1 MSVLEQLRSGSDSS
15 FMQVVM
21 FVVILSFI
29 FWYATPQGD
38 QANVV
43 AEVNGQRI
51 MSTEYG
57 REFRNYQRYEENRLQ
72 RTLSN
77 EEQEQLG
84 EQVKDFLVDRELIR
98 QGADELGIT
107 VSDDE
112 VADRIINDRA
122 NLDNDGNFDMKLFE
136 RQLKY
141 AQLTREAFEAK
152 LREQIRQEKV
162 MRLVQMGATVSE
174 PVVRRAWH
182 DANTKVD
189 LEYVLIREFSF
200 LGDVQITDEERAAW
214 LTENDVMANE
224 RYEADFKLRY
234 DHPAQLRVSMIRLAE
249 FEDGPRIG
257 DLKVKLQ
264 TAADAIAEGAD
275 FAEMAKRLSEDPTAA
290 AGGDRGL
297 RPVEQYDPKE
307 LEVLEGVEP
316 GTLTRVFVLNGTE
329 VRLYRVEEKID
340 PRVDAFED
348 VRDDIAKQMMTQE
361 RLPALAVA
369 FAEEK
374 VLPAW
379 TEAGAAPSEV
389 VATKSLFVQ
398 NTGPVPLQ
406 GAGGLARP
414 PEDMMRAAEVA
425 DVGSVLPEVYEKDG
439 TYWVG
444 QLKSREEPDET
455 SYDDQKDMLRG
466 QALQSRRQAF
476 FGAWVEDRKATS
488 ASLR

>member
-1 MSVLEQLRSGSDSS
+1 
-15 FMQVVM
+15 MQVVM

-257 DLKVKLQ
+257 DLKVK
-264 TAADAIAEGAD
+264 
-275 FAEMAKRLSEDPTAA
+275 F
-290 AGGDRGL
+290 
-297 RPVEQYDPKE
+297 
-307 LEVLEGVEP
+307 
-316 GTLTRVFVLNGTE
+316 
-329 VRLYRVEEKID
+329 
-340 PRVDAFED
+340 
-348 VRDDIAKQMMTQE
+348 
-361 RLPALAVA
+361 
-369 FAEEK
+369 
-374 VLPAW
+374 
-379 TEAGAAPSEV
+379 
-389 VATKSLFVQ
+389 
-398 NTGPVPLQ
+398 
-406 GAGGLARP
+406 
-414 PEDMMRAAEVA
+414 
-425 DVGSVLPEVYEKDG
+425 
-439 TYWVG
+439 
-444 QLKSREEPDET
+444 
-455 SYDDQKDMLRG
+455 
-466 QALQSRRQAF
+466 
-476 FGAWVEDRKATS
+476 
-488 ASLR
+488 